1 MEEIQDIRRINY
13 KSDFRDLVTQDASLD
28 GCKFR
33 FVYFIGRSRY
43 IAEYDGTN
51 YTNCQRIDA
60 TQILVTF
67 NNHGLPQG
75 RLGVV
80 RYYWLPD
87 ADFADG
93 SEKVVTRER
102 INVLLTDG
110 KTDRD
115 DTPISSTIILEALRG
130 YRGYSAYEIAVQ
142 RGFEGSED
150 EWLDSFNY
158 VLTQQD
164 KQEIAGIVTADGNI
178 PTYTEGTTDY
188 NDF

>member
-1 MEEIQDIRRINY
+1 MQEELRRINY
-13 KSDFRDLVTQDASLD
+13 KSDFKDLVYHSASLD

-33 FVYFIGRSRY
+33 FVYFIGRSRF

-51 YTNCQRIDA
+51 YTNCERIDS
-60 TQILVTF
+60 TQILVTL

-87 ADFADG
+87 DSYPDG
-93 SEKVVTRER
+93 SEKVVSRELT
-102 INVLLTDG
+102 NVVLTDG
-110 KTDRD
+110 KTDGD
-115 DTPISSTIILEALRG
+115 TTPIASDILLEALRG

-150 EWLDSFNY
+150 EWLASFNY
-158 VLTQQD
+158 VLTNED
-164 KQEIAGIVTADGNI
+164 KREIAGIVTADNDI
-178 PTYTEGTTDY
+178 AQYDEGTTEY
-188 NDF
+188 NDY